1 MSIAGESSWIPE
13 IVYEDSEEGG
23 SSIPFVMVPSDEEMP
38 NLLYIFESRETGD
51 VEPGSDGEEVP
62 VLQWDLHQYAD
73 MGVLKQRLDPLTF
86 DLVRASLGLESLSS
100 ATEKGQKLTS
110 KIRENIDSGESH

>member
-1 MSIAGESSWIPE
+1 MSIVGESNWIPE

-38 NLLYIFESRETGD
+38 KLLYIFESRETGD
-51 VEPGSDGEEVP
+51 IEPGADGEEVP

-73 MGVLKQRLDPLTF
+73 MEILKQRLDPLTF
-86 DLVRASLGLESLSS
+86 DLVRASLGLESLLS
-100 ATEKGQKLTS
+100 ATEKGKKITS
-110 KIRENIDSGESH
+110 KIKGNIDSNESH